1 MAKISRSCKGS
12 WVRIKENKPKGKNM
26 NKKTKTKFKKCAKK
40 TKMATSRFKPTPW
53 PPSTRETSS
62 KTTGPGCRWITNRS
76 QVFANRRMFM
86 FVKVLACMPTK
97 VIKSQ
102 DQKQVRVFFK
112 QIQPFGL
119 FKDHRSAHDVRR
131 QLSDLGRKINSVL
144 RPESLRVK
152 KCRWD
157 RNYRG

>member
-1 MAKISRSCKGS
+1 
-12 WVRIKENKPKGKNM
+12 
-26 NKKTKTKFKKCAKK
+26 
-40 TKMATSRFKPTPW
+40 
-53 PPSTRETSS
+53 
-62 KTTGPGCRWITNRS
+62 
-76 QVFANRRMFM
+76 
-86 FVKVLACMPTK
+86 MPTK

-119 FKDHRSAHDVRR
+119 FKDQRSAHDVRR

-152 KCRWD
+152 KCR
-157 RNYRG
+157 

>member
-1 MAKISRSCKGS
+1 MG
-12 WVRIKENKPKGKNM
+12 ENKGKQAKGKKYEQKQRKLNR
-26 NKKTKTKFKKCAKK
+26 KKFARK
-40 TKMATSRFKPTPW
+40 TKMATSPFKPTPW

-62 KTTGPGCRWITNRS
+62 KTTMPRCRWITNRS

-86 FVKVLACMPTK
+86 FVNALKKVLACMPTK

-112 QIQPFGL
+112 QIQPFSL
-119 FKDHRSAHDVRR
+119 FKDQRSAHDVRR